1 MKKIF
6 LMLALLLPFI
16 ASADNVSSEQA
27 RKVAETFFS
36 TTVTRASG
44 PSLTLK
50 WTGNVPTRAAQE
62 PAFYVFDNSSGG
74 FVIVAGDDKVEP
86 ILGYSHD
93 GEFHVEGMP
102 ANVQYWFDF
111 LQNGIAYLRTAK
123 FTPSAEVQAKWSA
136 LRSGITTRGGTG
148 VGGGKQL
155 ETAQWN
161 QYEPYNL
168 AAKDWCDFGIDV
180 VTGCVATA
188 TAIIMRYHR
197 YPERGTGTLEDYEY
211 ISAKYGKRNVKGF
224 DLGHPYV
231 WDNMPLTYSSR
242 STEAQNNA
250 VAQLMLDCGVMVGM
264 SYGDSS
270 EGGSGAVTSR
280 APRELVEHMGYD
292 PGYESLYRE
301 NVSTYNWINKIIE
314 NIDNNCPVLMS
325 ASDGYGGHAFILD
338 GYDNNR
344 NIRINWGWGG
354 FDNGYY
360 ASPDFGGYNYGQQI
374 FVNIKPYEGGSYNE
388 EAVIGL
394 TFSNSNG
401 VNGLSFTSGPNIS
414 SSGEVSMNF
423 ATGLIYNMGADV
435 ATVNIIF
442 AHADKNDNIKSKI
455 YELSKTWSPGFGSL
469 WNNIHYSVDQK
480 NIAYGDKIK
489 IFYQNGDGEIKPVL
503 YSEDTVGELLLPYG
517 DDASFD
523 IEEDTSAEY
532 FPNEKTLVIT
542 SHPKLEFQLTNSS
555 GASIDNGAELVS
567 GVLTIDLKTLAS
579 GEYTLM
585 LMVGD
590 KSKELIF
597 TVGE

>member
-16 ASADNVSSEQA
+16 AFADNVSSEQA

-168 AAKDWCDFGIDV
+168 KASEWCDFGQSV
-180 VTGCVATA
+180 YTGCVATA

-197 YPERGTGTLEDYEY
+197 YPEKGTGTLENYSYE
-211 ISAKYGKRNVKGF
+211 SDSGYGRTVRGF
-224 DLGHPYV
+224 ELGHTYK
-231 WDNMPLTYSSR
+231 WDDMPLTYSSS
-242 STEAQNNA
+242 STVAQNEA

-264 SYGDSS
+264 KYGTTDES
-270 EGGSGAVTSR
+270 GSGANTWRVPS
-280 APRELVEHMGYD
+280 ELVEHMGYD
-292 PGYESLYRE
+292 PGYESLDRE
-301 NVSTYNWINKIIE
+301 YVSTYNWINKIIE
-314 NIDNNCPVLMS
+314 SIDHNCPVLMS
-325 ASDGYGGHAFILD
+325 ASNGRGGHAFILD

-354 FDNGYY
+354 SNNGYY
-360 ASPDFGGYNYGQQI
+360 ASPDFGGYNYGQAI
-374 FVNIKPYEGGSYNE
+374 FTNIKPYEGGSYNE

-394 TFSNSNG
+394 SYYNN

-442 AHADKNDNIKSKI
+442 AHADKNDNIKYKI
-455 YELSKTWSPGFGSL
+455 RESSLTLSPGYGTL
-469 WNNIHYSVDQK
+469 WSSIYYSVAQK
-480 NIAYGDKIK
+480 DIAYGDKIK
-489 IFYQNGDGEIKPVL
+489 IFYQYGDGEINPVL

-567 GVLTIDLKTLAS
+567 GVLTIDLKTLAN
-579 GEYTLM
+579 GKYTLV
-585 LMVGD
+585 LTVGD